1 MSPAP
6 IDVSRLPTYAFR
18 HRALVWWGTVS
29 LIVIEGMMFA
39 LLIAAYLYLKGRA
52 PQWPPAHPPPDLLW
66 GTLNMAVLL
75 LSAVPNQLAKGAAE
89 RLDVYG
95 LRLWLGIGIVFA
107 VVFNAVRVF
116 EFASFNVFWY
126 SDAYGSAVWTL
137 LGFHTFHLVTDL
149 VDSTALWMLFVTG
162 PVKESHFADAADNAM
177 YWYFVV
183 GSWIPIYVVI
193 YLVPR
198 WA

>member
-6 IDVSRLPTYAFR
+6 IDVSRLPAYAFR

-29 LIVIEGMMFA
+29 LIAIEGMMFA

-52 PQWPPAHPPPDLLW
+52 PEWPPAHPAPELLW
-66 GTLNMAVLL
+66 GTVNMAVLI
-75 LSAVPNQLAKGAAE
+75 LSAVPNQLAKRAAE
-89 RLDVYG
+89 RLDVYR
-95 LRLWLGIGIVFA
+95 LRLWLGVAIVFA

-116 EFASFNVFWY
+116 EFTSLNVSWY

-149 VDSTALWMLFVTG
+149 VDSAALWMLFVTG
-162 PVKESHFADAADNAM
+162 PVQERHFADAADNAM

-183 GSWIPIYVVI
+183 GSWIPIYAVI